1 MEDRGRFVTIGEA
14 LFSGTQASD
23 RGDLLPVR
31 DSEVMQQKLLQHR
44 LANGL
49 VILGERMP
57 WLESAAFTMMLPGGT
72 CREPVDRA
80 GLAGLTLELSQRGAG
95 PFSSR
100 DVVERLDFLG
110 VERSSHVSTFYT
122 TTSMAAMASVLLPTL
137 DIAASI
143 LLEPHLPESEL
154 EEARQSALLELA
166 SIEDDPAQKCFKE
179 LKQLRF
185 GEVFGRSSL
194 GDESGLHA
202 IELEDCVGYH
212 KRFCKPQS
220 AVLSLAGNFD
230 WEEVVRSI
238 ESLFSTWS
246 GASEPELGPVVP
258 RRGSLHLPH
267 DSQQTHIALA
277 YDAVPYN
284 HPEYYRGRG
293 IVGILSDGMSS
304 RLFTE
309 VREKRGLV
317 YAVSASSHSLKNCGS
332 VLCYAGTTANRAQE
346 TLDVTIDTIQA
357 VQNGIDEDELSRL
370 KSRVQTSLVMEQE
383 SSSSRSSQI
392 AYDWMYLGRV
402 PSRQEVLDEIH
413 SLSCESLLKHF
424 REHPPRGWTLVT
436 IGPEALE
443 FAHAV
448 ST

>member
-1 MEDRGRFVTIGEA
+1 
-14 LFSGTQASD
+14 
-23 RGDLLPVR
+23 
-31 DSEVMQQKLLQHR
+31 MQQKLLQHR

-57 WLESAAFTMMLPGGT
+57 WLESVAFTLMLPGGT
-72 CREPVDRA
+72 CREPNDRA

-95 PFSSR
+95 SLSSR

-122 TTSMAAMASVLLPTL
+122 TMSMAAMASVLKPTL
-137 DIAASI
+137 EIAASI
-143 LLEPHLPESEL
+143 LLEPHFPESEL

-185 GEVFGRSSL
+185 GELFGRSSL
-194 GDESGLHA
+194 GSEEGLEA
-202 IELEDCVGYH
+202 IELEDCIRFH
-212 KRFCKPQS
+212 CQFCKPNGS
-220 AVLSLAGNFD
+220 VLALAGNFD
-230 WEEVVRSI
+230 WDEVVQTL

-246 GASEPELGPVVP
+246 GATDTEPGPVVP
-258 RRGSLHLPH
+258 YRGAVHLPH
-267 DSQQTHIALA
+267 ESQQTHIALA

-332 VLCYAGTTANRAQE
+332 VLCYAGTTSNRAQE
-346 TLDVTIDTIQA
+346 TLEVMVDTIRA
-357 VQNGIDEDELSRL
+357 LANGIDKDELSRL

-413 SLSCESLLKHF
+413 ALTCESLLKHF
-424 REHPPRGWTLVT
+424 QEHPPHGWTLVT

-443 FAHAV
+443 FSHAV